1 MRKMSII
8 KRVKEDYIEYTRFI
22 YEPDK
27 IIRGKFYEVNEINE
41 KRKTHLARARRE
53 IIELI
58 RLNLEPGSCLLT
70 LTYRENMQDYDR
82 AYKDFKKFVMRVK
95 YNYNIVLRYLRVVE
109 LQQRGAIH
117 FHVVIFSPE
126 FALIPYTEIYET
138 WGHGAVHVRKIKDI
152 DDVTADRI
160 GNYLGK
166 YLSKSK
172 DIEKDKKLYT
182 TSRNLKRP
190 EKERIVIEDERM
202 QVLYEGY
209 LKQVASCVVVPGGST
224 LVKYIV
230 PKQKKCPE
238 SIDV

>member
-27 IIRGKFYEVNEINE
+27 IIRGKFYKVNETD
-41 KRKTHLARARRE
+41 KKQKTNLARARRE

-58 RLNLEPGSCLLT
+58 RLNLVSGSCLLT
-70 LTYRENMQDYDR
+70 LTYRENMQDYER
-82 AYKDFKKFVMRVK
+82 ARKDFDKFIKRIK
-95 YNYNIVLRYLRVVE
+95 YNYIIDLRYLRVIE

-126 FALIPYTEIYET
+126 FVLIPYTDIYKL
-138 WGHGAVHVRKIKDI
+138 WRHGAVHIRKIQDI

-166 YLSKSK
+166 YLTKTK
-172 DIEKDKKLYT
+172 DIEKDKKIYT

-202 QVLYEGY
+202 QVLYDGY
-209 LKQVASCVVVPGGST
+209 LKQLANCVVYPGGST
-224 LVKYIV
+224 IVKYIV
-230 PKQKKCPE
+230 QKQKKCPE
-238 SIDV
+238 GIDN